1 MRSFPASSSVQPGAA
16 AWRGSGAWRR
26 SSSAGWTPRWTADW
40 AKSLWAV
47 DRATPARS
55 RGGLD
60 RLPSPT
66 RGWLT
71 RLTNACWFPP
81 RWRALRAKGARPQR
95 LLWAST
101 GVKDKTFDDTRY
113 VVELAGP
120 DTVNTMPEETLQAV
134 VDHGQV
140 QGDVVRSGYEAA
152 RAVLDGSG
160 RVGVDMTE
168 VADALEARGI
178 ARSPKAG
185 TS

>member
-1 MRSFPASSSVQPGAA
+1 M
-16 AWRGSGAWRR
+16 
-26 SSSAGWTPRWTADW
+26 
-40 AKSLWAV
+40 
-47 DRATPARS
+47 
-55 RGGLD
+55 
-60 RLPSPT
+60 
-66 RGWLT
+66 
-71 RLTNACWFPP
+71 
-81 RWRALRAKGARPQR
+81 RAKGARPQR